1 MDQLEIMQHID
12 ELERE
17 IATLP
22 PGAISAKKVRVRQ
35 GAFRIQWMQICV
47 YFFESKSG
55 EFVDIK
61 RNTL

>member
-22 PGAISAKKVRVRQ
+22 PGAISAKKVRVR
-35 GAFRIQWMQICV
+35 
-47 YFFESKSG
+47 
-55 EFVDIK
+55 
-61 RNTL
+61 